1 MRKQKSVYV
10 LRRFPSYRGRTITA
24 KRELSYG
31 IKLAS
36 RLFLDQ
42 MMYEFNKSRLD
53 AAINEAI
60 DNEDREAF
68 EKLSVHYQPYTWE

>member
-10 LRRFPSYRGRTITA
+10 LRRFPAYKGKSITA

-42 MMYEFNKSRLD
+42 MVYEFNKNRLD

-60 DNEDREAF
+60 DNDDRAAF
-68 EKLSVHYQPYTWE
+68 ERLSVHYQPYTWE